1 MSEQVQEQQVDGGGD
16 VSQVDAQQ
24 QSAAQEQQSKTFDA
38 EYVEKLRRES
48 AEYRTKLRK
57 LEQDAE
63 RQRKASMSEAERAV
77 AEAESRGR
85 LSATAEFG
93 KRLAAAE
100 FKAKAAQAGADADG
114 FFDLIDVSKFVGEDG
129 EPDSKLI
136 DAAVKRLPKRV
147 SDAAS
152 FDGGARRAGTAPDFN
167 AQIHEMLG
175 ARQRR

>member
-1 MSEQVQEQQVDGGGD
+1 MSEQVQEQQVDDGGESQGD
-16 VSQVDAQQ
+16 VQPAAQQ
-24 QSAAQEQQSKTFDA
+24 DQPKTFDA

-63 RQRKASMSEAERAV
+63 RQRKATMSEAEKAV
-77 AEAESRGR
+77 LEAESRGR
-85 LSATAEFG
+85 SSATAEFG
-93 KRLAAAE
+93 RRLAAAE

-114 FFDLIDVSKFVGEDG
+114 FLDLIDVSKFVGEDG
-129 EPDSKLI
+129 EPDSKAI

-152 FDGGARRAGTAPDFN
+152 FDGGARRAAPSTDFN
-167 AQIHEMLG
+167 TQIHEMLG